1 MNVYEAF
8 RIALRGLRANRL
20 RSVLT
25 TLGIVIGVAAVIVLV
40 ALGNGIQTGFT
51 DQFASLTTQ
60 IAVVPTQGDRTAR
73 DITDGDV
80 EALENRNQAP
90 DIRRVVPVVTGAGLV
105 QQPGGL
111 RYRIAITGTTA
122 AYADVTGLELLVGE
136 FFDENQERTKAKV
149 VILGPGPVTEL
160 FGGDAGAAMGSDVRI
175 GRTSF
180 RVIGVTKPAQQND
193 LVIMPFDAARSYV
206 LGGEDE
212 VDRVLVEAASGAAV
226 PAALDQVN
234 AILGARHNIDE
245 PSERD
250 FEATAQQ
257 ELLDD
262 ANQFLNFLTLFTTA
276 IAGISLIVGG
286 IGVANIMLV
295 SVTER
300 TREIGIRKAIG
311 ATRRAIL
318 QQFLLESTV
327 LAGLGGLIGVVVGV
341 SISIAAGQLLPEAV
355 PDFPPP
361 VVSIGSIVL
370 SLSIS
375 LVIGLV
381 AGGYPANRAARLR
394 PIEALRYQ

>member
-1 MNVYEAF
+1 M
-8 RIALRGLRANRL
+8 I
-20 RSVLT
+20 
-25 TLGIVIGVAAVIVLV
+25 
-40 ALGNGIQTGFT
+40 
-51 DQFASLTTQ
+51 
-60 IAVVPTQGDRTAR
+60 
-73 DITDGDV
+73 
-80 EALENRNQAP
+80 
-90 DIRRVVPVVTGAGLV
+90 PVVTGAGLV

-122 AYADVTGLELLVGE
+122 AYADVTGLELLVGT
-136 FFDENQERTKAKV
+136 FFDESQERSKAKV

-160 FGGDAGAAMGSDVRI
+160 FGGDAGAAIGSDVRI

-193 LVIMPFDAARSYV
+193 LVIMPLEAARSYV
-206 LGGEDE
+206 LGGDDS

-226 PAALDQVN
+226 PAALEQVN

-276 IAGISLIVGG
+276 IAGISLVVGG

-341 SISIAAGQLLPEAV
+341 EHLGRRRPAAAGGGAGLPAAGRLDRLDRPVAV
-355 PDFPPP
+355 DQPGDRSGRRRVSGEPRGAAAPDRSSS
-361 VVSIGSIVL
+361 VSMTT
-370 SLSIS
+370 
-375 LVIGLV
+375 
-381 AGGYPANRAARLR
+381 
-394 PIEALRYQ
+394 

>member
-1 MNVYEAF
+1 MNLYEAF
-8 RIALRGLRANRL
+8 RIAMRGLRVNRL

-40 ALGNGIQTGFT
+40 ALGNGIKAGFN
-51 DQFASLTTQ
+51 DQFSALTTQ
-60 IAVVPTQGDRTAR
+60 IAITPAQGDRTAR
-73 DITDGDV
+73 DITDADV
-80 EALENRNQAP
+80 EALADRSQAP
-90 DIRRVVPVVTGAGLV
+90 DITSVVPIVNGAALA

-122 AYADVTGLELLVGE
+122 DYADVTGLELLVGS
-136 FFDENQERTKAKV
+136 FFDQGQERTKAKV

-160 FGGDAGAAMGSDVRI
+160 FGGDAGRAMGSDVRI
-175 GRTSF
+175 GRSEF

-193 LVIMPFDAARSYV
+193 LVIMPIDAARSYV
-206 LGGEDE
+206 LGGEDKL
-212 VDRVLVEAASGAAV
+212 DRVLVEAASAASV
-226 PAALDQVN
+226 PYALDQVN
-234 AILGARHNIDE
+234 TILATRHRINQ

-250 FEATAQQ
+250 FKAEAQQ

-262 ANQFLNFLTLFTTA
+262 ATQFLNFLTLFTTA
-276 IAGISLIVGG
+276 IAGISLVVGG

-318 QQFLLESTV
+318 QQFLLESCV
-327 LAGLGGLIGVVVGV
+327 LASLGGLIGVVIGV
-341 SISIAAGQLLPEAV
+341 SISIAAGRLLPDAV

-361 VVSIGSIVL
+361 VVSIGSIFL

-375 LVIGLV
+375 LAIGLI

>member
-1 MNVYEAF
+1 MNLYEAF

-40 ALGNGIQTGFT
+40 ALGNGIQAGFT

-60 IAVVPTQGDRTAR
+60 IRVTPSQGDRTAR
-73 DITDGDV
+73 EITDNDV
-80 EALENRNQAP
+80 EALADRNQAP
-90 DIRRVVPVVTGAGLV
+90 DIVSVTPIVTGAGLL
-105 QQPGGL
+105 QQPGGI
-111 RYRIAITGTTA
+111 RFRTAITGTTA
-122 AYADVTGLELLVGE
+122 SYADVTGLDMLVGT
-136 FFDENQERTKAKV
+136 FFDGDQERSKAKV

-160 FGGDAGAAMGSDVRI
+160 FGGDAGAAIGQDVRI

-180 RVIGVTKPAQQND
+180 RVIGVSEPAQQND
-193 LVIMPFDAARSYV
+193 LVIMPIDAARSYV
-206 LGGEDE
+206 LGGDE
-212 VDRVLVEAASGAAV
+212 TVDSVLVEAASGAAV
-226 PAALDQVN
+226 PAAVEQVN
-234 AILGARHNIDE
+234 TILSARHDIDE

-262 ANQFLNFLTLFTTA
+262 ASQFLNFLTLFTTA
-276 IAGISLIVGG
+276 IAGISLLVGG

-341 SISIAAGQLLPEAV
+341 GIAIAGGQVLPRAV
-355 PDFPPP
+355 PDFPAPE
-361 VVSIGSIVL
+361 VSIGSIFL

-375 LVIGLV
+375 LAIGLI

>member
-1 MNVYEAF
+1 MTLYEAF
-8 RIALRGLRANRL
+8 RIALRGLRTNRL

-40 ALGNGIQTGFT
+40 SLGNGIRAGFT
-51 DQFASLTTQ
+51 DQFGSLTTQ
-60 IAVVPTQGDRTAR
+60 IQVEPAQNDRTAR
-73 DITDGDV
+73 DITDADV
-80 EALENRNQAP
+80 EALADPNQAP
-90 DIRRVVPVVTGAGLV
+90 DIVSVVPVVTGAGLV

-111 RYRIAITGTTA
+111 RYRTAITGTTA
-122 AYADVTGLELLVGE
+122 RYAELTNLDLLVGT
-136 FFDENQERTKAKV
+136 FFDESQERTKAKV

-160 FGGDAGAAMGSDVRI
+160 FGGDAGAAIGSDVRI
-175 GRTSF
+175 GRSSF
-180 RVIGVTKPAQQND
+180 RVIGVTEPAEQND
-193 LVIMPFDAARSYV
+193 VVFMPLEVARSYV
-206 LGGEDE
+206 LGGDDS
-212 VDRVLVEAASGAAV
+212 VDRVLVEASSAAAV
-226 PAALDQVN
+226 PAALDEVN
-234 AILGARHNIDE
+234 AILSARHYIDE

-250 FEATAQQ
+250 FDATAQQ
-257 ELLDD
+257 ELLDE
-262 ANQFLNFLTLFTTA
+262 ASQFLSFLTLFTTA
-276 IAGISLIVGG
+276 IAGISLVVGG

-318 QQFLLESTV
+318 QQFLLESCV
-327 LAGLGGLIGVVVGV
+327 LAGLGGVIGVVLGIG
-341 SISIAAGQLLPEAV
+341 ISVAAGQVLPRAV

-361 VVSIGSIVL
+361 VVSAGSILL

-375 LVIGLV
+375 LAIGLV